1 MFNRSLLEELSIF
14 GRRIEDSDKTASMSL
29 NVSAVEV
36 SIILRNQ
43 NSPMCISSVK
53 SSMHLYRGPSINKMQ
68 RRGL

>member
-14 GRRIEDSDKTASMSL
+14 GRRVEDSDKTASMSL

-43 NSPMCISSVK
+43 NSPSSVK
-53 SSMHLYRGPSINKMQ
+53 SSMHLYRGPSIDKMQ